1 MSEEQELYHELE
13 TLQELGYLEDTN
25 ISEILDE
32 FIEEEQEQDN
42 SFEELENHMVIGEYY
57 ETNT

>member
-1 MSEEQELYHELE
+1 MSEKQELYHELE
-13 TLQELGYLEDTN
+13 TLQEYGYLEDVN
-25 ISEILDE
+25 ISEVLED

-42 SFEELENHMVIGEYY
+42 SFEELENHMVVGEYY

>member
-13 TLQELGYLEDTN
+13 TLQEYGNLEDVN